1 VALTTYDTIRVLLTS
16 ELASIAS
23 EESPLRNLGAL
34 IGALTIA
41 ENKPLLQKHLDLKEV
56 LCAAHRSGRL
66 IEAIPFVTKIL
77 ESCSESTVFKPP
89 NPWLRAIMALLVEL
103 HSLSGL
109 ELTLKSEIKAVF
121 SHLGQDLAGLT
132 PSHIL
137 QENAITVA
145 DTDSAP
151 NDIVQVRW
159 GCIVPGRQAR
169 CILRTRSQR
178 TGTGIYPAGR
188 ERQSD

>member
-1 VALTTYDTIRVLLTS
+1 MTTYDMIRVLLTS
-16 ELASIAS
+16 ELASIVS

-66 IEAIPFVTKIL
+66 VEAIPFVTKIL
-77 ESCSESTVFKPP
+77 ECGSESTVFKPP
-89 NPWLRAIMALLVEL
+89 NPWLRAVMALLVEL

-145 DTDSAP
+145 DADAVP
-151 NDIVQVRW
+151 NDDVQVRCGSRVETNRRRAAW
-159 GCIVPGRQAR
+159 RLAAEAR
-169 CILRTRSQR
+169 R
-178 TGTGIYPAGR
+178 AAAK
-188 ERQSD
+188 